1 MTRPPDEVVNN
12 PDKPTKSAIINDN
25 IINNK
30 KRLFDIWLGLVIFI
44 ASGIELVSW
53 FMPQNK
59 DYLLFWYPLLN
70 NITLLAFSSF
80 FIIKAFRYKSC
91 IYTKIASIGYALV
104 NVISF
109 IFIVVPGTSS
119 TLMLQYAYP
128 VIVTCVILS
137 LLILFIKWLFEK

>member
-12 PDKPTKSAIINDN
+12 PDKPTKSAIIESPT
-25 IINNK
+25 INNK
-30 KRLFDIWLGLVIFI
+30 KKLFDIWLGLVIFI
-44 ASGIELVSW
+44 ASGIELASW

-59 DYLLFWYPLLN
+59 DYILFWYPLLN
-70 NITLLAFSSF
+70 NITLLSFSSF
-80 FIIKAFRYKSC
+80 FIVKAFRYKSC
-91 IYTKIASIGYALV
+91 IYTKIASIGYALI

-109 IFIVVPGTSS
+109 IFIVVPGMNSL
-119 TLMLQYAYP
+119 LMLQYAYP